1 MQCWKI
7 LEEGQE
13 RGETIAIS
21 GACVLPG
28 VLHHPATLPK
38 ARFLATVSIFPPT
51 PISLYNKQPRVLSFN
66 THTHDSPELGNSH
79 ATVSLIGI

>member
-13 RGETIAIS
+13 RGETIAIF

-28 VLHHPATLPK
+28 VPHHPDTLPK
-38 ARFLATVSIFPPT
+38 ARFLATVSIFP

-66 THTHDSPELGNSH
+66 THTHGSPELGNSR